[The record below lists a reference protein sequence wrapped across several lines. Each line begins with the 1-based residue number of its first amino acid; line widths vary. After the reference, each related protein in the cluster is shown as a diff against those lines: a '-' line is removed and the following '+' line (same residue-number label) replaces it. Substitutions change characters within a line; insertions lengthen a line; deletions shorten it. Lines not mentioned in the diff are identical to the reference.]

1 MGQSTLMHMYLEKFV
16 SQEIGHFP
24 SESLLKLAKTQEQ
37 KDYWAHLAL
46 FYLTVSHCWQA
57 RMEGN
62 DPLIEFLDNQT
73 IKQWYYDTIWSKVDF
88 LQSLWKLIESAE
100 EHIVQSAIN
109 TGQKYPFFD
118 AADLFC
124 HIVETK
130 ANNAF
135 SICLKPYHTVSN
147 QAWVKAIKIF
157 RDALASRSI
166 HSQKNQFVKS
176 LTSQY
181 FENSTLVFCILTIF
195 QLPLKQNEH
204 ICDNLVAFY
213 KAVDREAELT
223 AISLSKKRSSK
234 NFEKF
239 FSFTWHEGRIVL
251 ASKTGGVYNLNK
263 TSQQGANDLNQKGRP

>member
-1 MGQSTLMHMYLEKFV
+1 MHINLEKCV
-16 SQEIGHFP
+16 AQKIGQFP
-24 SESLLKLAKTQEQ
+24 TESLLQLAKTPEQ
-37 KDYWAHLAL
+37 KDYWGQLAF

-57 RMEGN
+57 RIEGN

-73 IKQWYYDTIWSKVDF
+73 IKQWYYDNIWARVDF
-88 LQSLWKLIESAE
+88 LQSLWKLIESTE
-100 EHIVQSAIN
+100 EYIVQSAIN
-109 TGQKYPFFD
+109 TGQEYRFLG

-124 HIVETK
+124 HVVETQ

-147 QAWVKAIKIF
+147 QARVKAIKIF
-157 RDALASRSI
+157 RDAFASRSI
-166 HSQKNQFVKS
+166 HPQKDQFVKS
-176 LTSQY
+176 LASQY
-181 FENSTLVFCILTIF
+181 FENPTLVFCILTIF

-204 ICDNLVAFY
+204 ICDNFVAFY
-213 KAVDREAELT
+213 KAFDREAELT

-234 NFEKF
+234 NFERF
-239 FSFTWHEGRIVL
+239 FSFTWHEGKIVF